1 METDCPH
8 GRRPGP
14 QERCYR
20 LDLTSVERVT
30 GGSSKRGDMAK
41 KKARGSGRGTAK
53 GRVEPRPPWESTWKR
68 ASKVSSSIWWEVDDG
83 SDPPT
88 HEEVFKVLDQLA
100 SADDG
105 LDSLAALAA
114 VLDVTDGVCDVSSQ
128 LRAVAERTV
137 DPSEARLFNG
147 YVSPESAPQ
156 ADASAMAGRMLRAHR
171 DRDLDA
177 MVEAANL
184 NPRLFVERQFVGVL
198 TIAPVLAYEISRY
211 STATPVSERVSEFF
225 DVCPIP
231 MAGAEDLLDYL
242 VWGMLGRRRMVMGDE
257 ESLSGKDAEI
267 LISLGEKVLEN
278 RPVVD
283 RFLQW
288 ALRVAAEVRRTRPSK
303 SVDQCGATLTS
314 HFGPKVGEL
323 AVRVSEDPAT
333 RRFRRVD
340 VPTGSSYG
348 DWLRWL
354 ELVSP
359 KGFRHRTLGSFTPE
373 DLVMAKE
380 TVELRG
386 EVIRL
391 VNRLQSSGG
400 PAVWSS
406 GALFWSLA
414 RRQEWLVDL
423 SGMLVGEST
432 ASEVF
437 LKYADDFPTGV
448 ALGPAG
454 PSVAAQEL
462 FLWLAGD
469 LAIRD
474 LVADGDIDVLEGL
487 SLEDREAALIE
498 KGEVLAARVEEAVSL
513 GDPAADELRGLEGWV
528 GEIAEKAATGIRRPA
543 SDFEPFTVGD
553 DFGRW
558 IAQLGGWLKARG
570 WRPPKERPEIEEIPE
585 IEPPPPCDPDLAI
598 GSGDEVVE
606 VLEPDA
612 PIVIVYVGGNEKQA
626 KIQMSVNEHVQY
638 CYGSLVTVEWV
649 HIDWGANWPKD
660 ADRVDGFLDAGA
672 DAVVLLKLVRT
683 GMGTRVRRSCGEHEV
698 PWVSC
703 QTGGQTSSMR
713 AIDEAV
719 QVVCRLRLDA

>member
-1 METDCPH
+1 MD
-8 GRRPGP
+8 RP
-14 QERCYR
+14 
-20 LDLTSVERVT
+20 S
-30 GGSSKRGDMAK
+30 
-41 KKARGSGRGTAK
+41 
-53 GRVEPRPPWESTWKR
+53 WESTWKR

-83 SDPPT
+83 SDPPK
-88 HEEVFKVLDQLA
+88 HEEVFKVLDHLA
-100 SADDG
+100 SANDG
-105 LDSLAALAA
+105 LGTLAALAA
-114 VLDVTDGVCDVSSQ
+114 VLDATDGVCEVSSE
-128 LRAVAERTV
+128 LRAVAERAV

-147 YVSPESAPQ
+147 YVNPEAAPQ

-171 DRDLDA
+171 DRDLAA
-177 MVEAANL
+177 MVETANL

-242 VWGMLGRRRMVMGDE
+242 VWGMTGRRRMVMGDE

-267 LISLGEKVLEN
+267 LISLGEKFLEN

-288 ALRVAAEVRRTRPSK
+288 ALRVAVEVRCTRPSK
-303 SVDQCGATLTS
+303 SLDQCGATLTS
-314 HFGPKVGEL
+314 DFGPKVGEL
-323 AVRVSEDPAT
+323 AVRVSEDPST

-359 KGFRHRTLGSFTPE
+359 KGFAHRTMGSFTPD

-380 TVELRG
+380 TVAYKG
-386 EVIRL
+386 EVVRV

-406 GALFWSLA
+406 GAPFWSLA
-414 RRQEWLVDL
+414 RRQEWLNDL
-423 SGMLVGEST
+423 AGMLVQEST

-437 LKYADDFPTGV
+437 LKYAAGFPTDV

-462 FLWLAGD
+462 FLWLASD
-469 LAIRD
+469 LAMRD

-487 SLEDREAALIE
+487 SLEDRNLSLEEREAALIE
-498 KGEVLAARVEEAVSL
+498 KGKVLVARVKEVVSL

-528 GEIAEKAATGIRRPA
+528 GQIAEMAATGIRRPA

-558 IAQLGGWLKARG
+558 IAQLGGWLKARS
-570 WRPPKERPEIEEIPE
+570 WREPKERPEIEEIPE
-585 IEPPPPCDPDLAI
+585 IEPPPPNDPGLAT
-598 GSGDEVVE
+598 GSGHEVVE

-612 PIVIVYVGGNEKQA
+612 PIVIVYAGGNEKQA
-626 KIQMSVNEHVQY
+626 RIQQSVNDHVQGR
-638 CYGSLVTVEWV
+638 YGGLVTVEWV

-660 ADRVDGFLDAGA
+660 ADRVDGFLDQGS

-703 QTGGQTSSMR
+703 HAGGQTSSIR

>member
-1 METDCPH
+1 MD
-8 GRRPGP
+8 RP
-14 QERCYR
+14 
-20 LDLTSVERVT
+20 S
-30 GGSSKRGDMAK
+30 
-41 KKARGSGRGTAK
+41 
-53 GRVEPRPPWESTWKR
+53 WESTWKR

-83 SDPPT
+83 SDPPK
-88 HEEVFKVLDQLA
+88 HEEVFKVLDHLA
-100 SADDG
+100 SANDG
-105 LDSLAALAA
+105 LGTLAALAA
-114 VLDVTDGVCDVSSQ
+114 VMDATDGVCEVSSE
-128 LRAVAERTV
+128 LRAVADRTV
-137 DPSEARLFNG
+137 DPSEARLFSG
-147 YVSPESAPQ
+147 YVNPESAQQ

-171 DRDLDA
+171 DRDLAA
-177 MVEAANL
+177 MVETANL

-242 VWGMLGRRRMVMGDE
+242 VWGMTGHRRMVMGDE

-288 ALRVAAEVRRTRPSK
+288 ALRVAAEVRRARPSK
-303 SVDQCGATLTS
+303 SLHQCGATLTS
-314 HFGPKVGEL
+314 DFGPKVGEL
-323 AVRVSEDPAT
+323 AVRVSEDPST

-359 KGFRHRTLGSFTPE
+359 KGFTHRTMGSFTPE

-380 TVELRG
+380 TVAFKG
-386 EVIRL
+386 EVVQV

-406 GALFWSLA
+406 GAPFWSLD
-414 RRQEWLVDL
+414 RRREWLCDL
-423 SGMLVGEST
+423 TGMLVQEST
-432 ASEVF
+432 AREVF
-437 LKYADDFPTGV
+437 FKYADDFPTDV

-469 LAIRD
+469 LAMRD
-474 LVADGDIDVLEGL
+474 LVADGDIDVLEGRSLEDRNL
-487 SLEDREAALIE
+487 SLEEREAALIE
-498 KGEVLAARVEEAVSL
+498 KGKVLAARVEEAVSL

-528 GEIAEKAATGIRRPA
+528 GQIAEMAATGIRRPA

-558 IAQLGGWLKARG
+558 IAQLGGWLKARS
-570 WRPPKERPEIEEIPE
+570 WREPKERPEIEEIPE
-585 IEPPPPCDPDLAI
+585 IEPPPPNDPGLAT
-598 GSGDEVVE
+598 GSGHEVVE

-612 PIVIVYVGGNEKQA
+612 PIVIVYAGGNEKQA
-626 KIQMSVNEHVQY
+626 RIQQSVNDHVQGR
-638 CYGSLVTVEWV
+638 YGGLVKVEWV

-660 ADRVDGFLDAGA
+660 ADRVDGFLDQGA
-672 DAVVLLKLVRT
+672 DAVVLLNLVRT

-703 QTGGQTSSMR
+703 QTWGQTSSMR

>member
-1 METDCPH
+1 MV
-8 GRRPGP
+8 
-14 QERCYR
+14 
-20 LDLTSVERVT
+20 LLF
-30 GGSSKRGDMAK
+30 GGNESSTKRGDMPNQR
-41 KKARGSGRGTAK
+41 ARGRGRGAGK
-53 GRVEPRPPWESTWKR
+53 GRVVDRPSWELIWKR
-68 ASKVSSSIWWEVDDG
+68 ASRESSSIWWEEGDG
-83 SDPPT
+83 SDPPK

-100 SADDG
+100 SANDG
-105 LDSLAALAA
+105 LGTLAALAA
-114 VLDVTDGVCDVSSQ
+114 VLDVTDEVCEVSSE
-128 LRAVAERTV
+128 LRAVAERAV
-137 DPSEARLFNG
+137 DPSEARLFKG
-147 YVSPESAPQ
+147 YVNPEAVPQ

-198 TIAPVLAYEISRY
+198 TIAPVLAYEISRD
-211 STATPVSERVSEFF
+211 TDDPPVSESVSEFF
-225 DVCPIP
+225 DHCPIP
-231 MAGAEDLLDYL
+231 MAGAEDLLDRI
-242 VWGMLGRRRMVMGDE
+242 VGGMVGRRLEELGHE
-257 ESLSGKDAEI
+257 ESLSVEDAEM
-267 LISLGEKVLEN
+267 LVGMGEMVLEN

-288 ALRVAAEVRRTRPSK
+288 ALGVAAEVRRTKPSK
-303 SVDQCGATLTS
+303 SLDQCGTTLTS

-348 DWLRWL
+348 YWRRWL
-354 ELVSP
+354 ELISP
-359 KGFRHRTLGSFTPE
+359 TGFTHRTLGSFTPD
-373 DLVMAKE
+373 DLVTAKE

-386 EVIRL
+386 EVRKVVDAL
-391 VNRLQSSGG
+391 DSSGG
-400 PAVWSS
+400 PAAWFDET
-406 GALFWSLA
+406 LFWSLA
-414 RRQEWLVDL
+414 RRKEWLNDL
-423 SGMLVGEST
+423 AGILVQEST

-437 LKYADDFPTGV
+437 LKYAAGFPTDV

-474 LVADGDIDVLEGL
+474 LVADGDIDELEGLSLEDRNL

-498 KGEVLAARVEEAVSL
+498 KGKVLAARVKEAVSL

-528 GEIAEKAATGIRRPA
+528 GEIAEMAATGIRRPA

-558 IAQLGGWLKARG
+558 IAQLGGWLKARS
-570 WRPPKERPEIEEIPE
+570 WREPKERPEIEEIPE
-585 IEPPPPCDPDLAI
+585 IEPPPPSDTGLAT

-606 VLEPDA
+606 ELDPDA
-612 PIVIVYVGGNEKQA
+612 PIVIVYVGGDEQQVR
-626 KIQMSVNEHVQY
+626 IQKSVNDHVQGR
-638 CYGSLVTVEWV
+638 YGGLVKVEWV

-660 ADRVDGFLDAGA
+660 ADRVDAFLNSGA
-672 DAVVLLKLVRT
+672 DAVVLLQWLRT
-683 GMGTRVRRSCGEHEV
+683 NMGKRVRKSCGEHDV
-698 PWVSC
+698 PRVSC
-703 QTGGQTSSMR
+703 TGGRTSSMR

>member
-1 METDCPH
+1 VETDCLH
-8 GRRPGP
+8 GHRLGP
-14 QERCYR
+14 PERSHR
-20 LDLTSVERVT
+20 SDLTSVGRVT
-30 GGSSKRGDMAK
+30 GGSPERGDMAK
-41 KKARGSGRGTAK
+41 KKARGGRSGTAK

-105 LDSLAALAA
+105 LGSLAALAA

-147 YVSPESAPQ
+147 YVNPESAPQ

-242 VWGMLGRRRMVMGDE
+242 VGGMLGRRLEELGDE
-257 ESLSGKDAEI
+257 ESLSVEGVEM

-288 ALRVAAEVRRTRPSK
+288 ALGVAAEVRRTRPSK

-314 HFGPKVGEL
+314 HFGSKVGEL

-359 KGFRHRTLGSFTPE
+359 KGSCHRTLGSFTPE

-380 TVELRG
+380 TVEMRG

-391 VNRLQSSGG
+391 VNRVQSSGG

-406 GALFWSLA
+406 GVPFWSLA
-414 RRQEWLVDL
+414 RRQEWLFDL

-432 ASEVF
+432 TSEVF
-437 LKYADDFPTGV
+437 LKYADDLPTGV

-462 FLWLAGD
+462 FLWLAAD
-469 LAIRD
+469 LEIRE
-474 LVADGDIDVLEGL
+474 LVADGDIDALEGL
-487 SLEDREAALIE
+487 SLEDREAELIE
-498 KGEVLAARVEEAVSL
+498 RGEVLAARVEEAVLL
-513 GDPAADELRGLEGWV
+513 GDPAVDELRGLEGWV
-528 GEIAEKAATGIRRPA
+528 GQIAEMAATGIRRPA

-553 DFGRW
+553 DLGRW

-585 IEPPPPCDPDLAI
+585 IEPPPPYDPDRAI

-612 PIVIVYVGGNEKQA
+612 PLVIVYAGGDEKQA
-626 KIQMSVNEHVQY
+626 KIQMSVNEHVRY
-638 CYGSLVTVEWV
+638 CYGGLVTVEWV

-660 ADRVDGFLDAGA
+660 ADRVDRFLDQGA

-683 GMGTRVRRSCGEHEV
+683 GMGTRVRRSCGEHGV

-703 QTGGQTSSMR
+703 QTWGQTSAKR
-713 AIDEAV
+713 AIDKAV

>member
-1 METDCPH
+1 M
-8 GRRPGP
+8 
-14 QERCYR
+14 
-20 LDLTSVERVT
+20 
-30 GGSSKRGDMAK
+30 
-41 KKARGSGRGTAK
+41 
-53 GRVEPRPPWESTWKR
+53 
-68 ASKVSSSIWWEVDDG
+68 
-83 SDPPT
+83 
-88 HEEVFKVLDQLA
+88 
-100 SADDG
+100 
-105 LDSLAALAA
+105 
-114 VLDVTDGVCDVSSQ
+114 
-128 LRAVAERTV
+128 
-137 DPSEARLFNG
+137 
-147 YVSPESAPQ
+147 
-156 ADASAMAGRMLRAHR
+156 
-171 DRDLDA
+171 
-177 MVEAANL
+177 
-184 NPRLFVERQFVGVL
+184 
-198 TIAPVLAYEISRY
+198 
-211 STATPVSERVSEFF
+211 
-225 DVCPIP
+225 
-231 MAGAEDLLDYL
+231 
-242 VWGMLGRRRMVMGDE
+242 
-257 ESLSGKDAEI
+257 
-267 LISLGEKVLEN
+267 
-278 RPVVD
+278 
-283 RFLQW
+283 
-288 ALRVAAEVRRTRPSK
+288 
-303 SVDQCGATLTS
+303 
-314 HFGPKVGEL
+314 
-323 AVRVSEDPAT
+323 
-333 RRFRRVD
+333 
-340 VPTGSSYG
+340 
-348 DWLRWL
+348 
-354 ELVSP
+354 
-359 KGFRHRTLGSFTPE
+359 
-373 DLVMAKE
+373 
-380 TVELRG
+380 
-386 EVIRL
+386 
-391 VNRLQSSGG
+391 
-400 PAVWSS
+400 
-406 GALFWSLA
+406 
-414 RRQEWLVDL
+414 
-423 SGMLVGEST
+423 
-432 ASEVF
+432 F

-585 IEPPPPCDPDLAI
+585 IEPPPPCDPDLTI
-598 GSGDEVVE
+598 GSGDEVVK